1 MAPVLHFRRSFKV
14 DVLDGDGVY
23 LTSDRGEGTVLRGRL
38 VESLGPLLMDGRT
51 EGDLVAAL
59 ADAFPAQRVL
69 GALRQLERAGYVR
82 RAEAVTGTEKG
93 GTAGFWESSGVD
105 GATALSR
112 LDSRTVRI
120 IAAGGAGAED
130 DVAERVRQ
138 AGRKLGLNLTE
149 GRADLTVVVVDNYLE
164 PELARINARALA
176 EGRPWMPAKPGG
188 SVAWFGP
195 FFRPGEGACWTCLA
209 HRLSGNRMIETYVV
223 KAATRSASYVPTVS
237 LPATRGVAE
246 ELTALHAAKWLAG
259 AYGVPGGGDPAS
271 PARLNPDLLHTFDA
285 VTLAAQD
292 HLVFRRPQCPDC
304 GDGEL
309 MARQHRSPV
318 RLRSMPKVTLI
329 DGGHRSKDPQR
340 MLDLHGHLISAA
352 LGPVT
357 GLQKLPGVWPGFHA
371 YTAGQN
377 FAVPMSRPGDLRV
390 GLRSQSCGK
399 GMSDVQA
406 RASALGE
413 ALERYSGVHQGD
425 EARIT
430 ASYEDLG
437 DRAIAPNDLAL
448 YSARQFADRDEWNS
462 RDVHFHRVLTPLDT
476 AAPIEWTPVWSLT
489 AEQHRYVPTASL
501 FYGYP
506 LDRDHLYAAA
516 DSNGSA
522 AGTSIEDATL
532 QGFME
537 LVERDSVA
545 LWWYNRVQRPAVDLE
560 SFGEPYFR
568 EWQAQYGSLGREAW
582 VLDLT
587 ADFGIPV
594 MAAISRRVDKPAEDI
609 LIAFGAH
616 FDARIAVGR
625 ALTEMN
631 QFLPA
636 VVHAKPEGGG
646 YTYPDPAQQH
656 WWQTATLA
664 NQPYLRPSSAPR
676 RTAADY
682 PVHESPDLLDDLRR
696 AQTIVEERGM
706 ELLVV
711 DQTRPDVG
719 LPVVKVI
726 VPGMRH
732 FWPRFAPGRLYDVP
746 VELGWVSRPT
756 REEDL
761 NPIGVFI

>member
-1 MAPVLHFRRSFKV
+1 M
-14 DVLDGDGVY
+14 
-23 LTSDRGEGTVLRGRL
+23 LRGQL
-38 VESLGPLLMDGRT
+38 VESLSPLLMAGRT
-51 EGDLVAAL
+51 EDDLVTAL
-59 ADAFPAQRVL
+59 AGMFPAQRIL
-69 GALRQLERAGYVR
+69 SALRQLEKAGYVR
-82 RAEAVTGTEKG
+82 RAEAATGAETFA
-93 GTAGFWESSGVD
+93 AGFWESSGVD
-105 GATALSR
+105 GSTALAR
-112 LDSRTVRI
+112 LASRTVRI
-120 IAAGGAGAED
+120 TGVGHAGSEG
-130 DVAERVRQ
+130 DVVRRVRK
-138 AGRKLGLNLTE
+138 AGSSLGLHLTD
-149 GRADLTVVVVDNYLE
+149 GSADLTVVVTVDYLE
-164 PELARINARALA
+164 PELARINAEALA
-176 EGRPWMPAKPGG
+176 DGRPWMLAKPGG

-195 FFRPGEGACWTCLA
+195 FFRPGESACWACLA
-209 HRLSGNRMIETYVV
+209 HRLSGNRMIETYVA
-223 KAATRSASYVPTVS
+223 KAPTRSASYSPTVN
-237 LPATRGVAE
+237 LPATQTAAE

-259 AYGVPGGGDPAS
+259 VYAAQAS
-271 PARLNPDLLHTFDA
+271 EHSARPQGLNPDLLHTFDA
-285 VTLAAQD
+285 VTLAAQE
-292 HLVFRRPQCPDC
+292 HLVFRRPQCPEC

-309 MARQHRSPV
+309 MARQHQSPV
-318 RLRSMPKVTLI
+318 RLRSMPKVTLV

-340 MLDLHGHLISAA
+340 MLDLHGHLISSA

-357 GLQKLPGVWPGFHA
+357 GLQKVPSVWPGFHA

-377 FAVPMSRPGDLRV
+377 FAIPMSRPGDLRV

-399 GMSDVQA
+399 GMSDLQA

-413 ALERYSGVHQGD
+413 ALERYSGVYQGD

-430 ASYEDLG
+430 ASYDDLG

-448 YSARQFADRDEWNS
+448 YSARQFDEREEWNN
-462 RDVHFHRVLTPLDT
+462 RDVHFHRVLAPFDT
-476 AAPIEWTPVWSLT
+476 AAPIDWTPVWSLT
-489 AEQHRYVPTASL
+489 MQRHRYVPTASL

-506 LDRDHLYAAA
+506 LDRDHQYAAA

-522 AGTSIEDATL
+522 AGTSIEDAVL

-545 LWWYNRVQRPAVDLE
+545 LWWYNRVQRPEVDLQ
-560 SFGEPYFR
+560 SFGEPYFL
-568 EWQAQYGSLGREAW
+568 EWLAQYRSLNREAW

-587 ADFGIPV
+587 SDFGIPV
-594 MAAISRRVDKPAEDI
+594 MAAISRRIDKPAEDI

-664 NQPYLRPSSAPR
+664 NQPYLRPLSAPR
-676 RTAADY
+676 RTAGDF
-682 PVHESPDLLDDLRR
+682 PVHESLDLLDDLHR
-696 AQTIVEERGM
+696 AQATVEEHGM
-706 ELLVV
+706 ELLVIN
-711 DQTRPDVG
+711 QTRPDVG

-746 VELGWVSRPT
+746 VKLGWVSQQT

>member
-1 MAPVLHFRRSFKV
+1 MPPVLHFRRSLKV

-23 LTSDRGEGTVLRGRL
+23 LTSDRGESTVLRGRL
-38 VESLGPLLMDGRT
+38 IESLGPLLMAGHT
-51 EGDLVAAL
+51 EDDLVSKL
-59 ADAFPAQRVL
+59 ASSFPAQSVAR
-69 GALRQLERAGYVR
+69 ALRQLEEAGYVR
-82 RAEAVTGTEKG
+82 RAETTVTAEELS
-93 GTAGFWESSGVD
+93 AGFWENSGVD
-105 GATALSR
+105 AATALSR
-112 LDSRTVRI
+112 LSSGTVRI
-120 IAAGGAGAED
+120 QAAGAAAVEG
-130 DVAERVRQ
+130 VRR
-138 AGRKLGLNLTE
+138 AWKSLGLNLTE
-149 GRADLTVVVVDNYLE
+149 GVADLTIVIVNDYLE
-164 PELARINARALA
+164 PELSQINDQALA
-176 EGRPWMPAKPGG
+176 DKRPWMLAKPGG

-195 FFRPGEGACWTCLA
+195 FFRPEEGACWECLA
-209 HRLSGNRMIETYVV
+209 HRLAGNRMVETYVA
-223 KAATRSASYVPTVS
+223 KASTRSASYTPTVS
-237 LPATRGVAE
+237 LPATRGAAE
-246 ELTALHAAKWLAG
+246 ALAALHAAKWLAG
-259 AYGVPGGGDPAS
+259 AYTVPEGEHRAQAAG
-271 PARLNPDLLHTFDA
+271 LNPDMLHTFDT
-285 VTLAAQD
+285 VTLAAQEQV
-292 HLVFRRPQCPDC
+292 VFRRPQCPKC
-304 GDGEL
+304 GDGKL
-309 MARQHRSPV
+309 VARQHRSPV
-318 RLRSMPKVTLI
+318 KLVSRPKVTLV

-340 MLDLHGHLISAA
+340 MLDLHGHLISPA

-357 GLQKLPGVWPGFHA
+357 GLHKLPSLWPGFHA

-377 FAVPMSRPGDLRV
+377 FAIPMSRPGDLRV

-399 GMSDVQA
+399 GMSDLQA

-430 ASYEDLG
+430 AAYADLG
-437 DRAIAPNDLAL
+437 EGAIAPNDLAL
-448 YSARQFADRDEWNS
+448 YSDRQFAERAAWNE
-462 RDVHFHRVLTPLDT
+462 RDVHFHRVLMPLDT
-476 AAPIEWTPVWSLT
+476 TAPIDWTPVWSLT
-489 AEQHRYVPTASL
+489 AQQHRYVPTASL

-506 LDRDHLYAAA
+506 VDREHQYAAA

-545 LWWYNRVQRPAVDLE
+545 LWWYNRVQRPEVDLG
-560 SFGEPYFR
+560 SFAEPYFQT
-568 EWQAQYGSLGREAW
+568 WLSQYRAVGRDAW

-587 ADFGIPV
+587 SDFGIPV
-594 MAAISRRVDKPAEDI
+594 MAAISRRIDKPTEDI

-636 VVHAKPEGGG
+636 VVHAQADGSG
-646 YTYPDPAQQH
+646 YTYPDRAQQH
-656 WWQTATLA
+656 WWQTATLE
-664 NQPYLRPSSAPR
+664 NQPYLCPSPAPR
-676 RTAADY
+676 RQASDY
-682 PVHESPDLLDDLRR
+682 TTHDGCDLLDDLCR
-696 AQTIVEERGM
+696 AQETVERLGM
-706 ELLVV
+706 EMLVI

-746 VELGWVSRPT
+746 VELGWVNEPT
-756 REEDL
+756 REDEL